1 MILKDKQAIAHYFV
15 IYMMIA
21 SQGAFIMML
30 LGSDLFNI
38 ICMAIWCLYFCQS
51 RRIDKSFF
59 VFVSGTIGLLLMT
72 IAYTHGGLSLATSI
86 SILNRILLVYVA
98 IMINKK
104 EFIARLL
111 NVLFFLAVISVV
123 QYILFLI
130 FGASTFFPLYS
141 KLPYH
146 ANSYGLIF
154 TRVVL
159 HQLGRNNGIFG
170 EPGQYQIVISLAIYL
185 LLIFGKQFDGRKR
198 KIYLITFLVTL
209 VTIQSAAGYI
219 SLLIVIAY
227 VLFENK
233 EIIPTFV
240 RRIGLLFCLIAIIYM
255 VNADEDSFVYIN
267 FINKIMSSD
276 GTLNIEQSS
285 GAARVKG
292 ITDVLEVFWNHPS
305 TLLGAGYSGVEKYK
319 VETCAGL
326 FTFLLMV
333 GIPCF
338 IWILCNLIAYLWR
351 GKKSTRQVVFAISL
365 IVNFYLSQPNFLPVA
380 IVIICAAN
388 YFLNDTEY
396 WLNYINISRLDERK
410 QL

>member
-38 ICMAIWCLYFCQS
+38 ICMAIWCLYFFQT

-59 VFVSGTIGLLLMT
+59 VFTFGTIVLLMLT
-72 IAYTHGGLSLATSI
+72 IAYTRGGLSLATSI
-86 SILNRILLVYVA
+86 SILNRFLLVYVA

-104 EFIARLL
+104 EFLARLL
-111 NVLFFLAVISVV
+111 NVLFLLAVISVV

-130 FGASTFFPLYS
+130 FGASTLFPLYS
-141 KLPYH
+141 RLPYH

-159 HQLGRNNGIFG
+159 HQLERNSGIFG
-170 EPGQYQIVISLAIYL
+170 EPGQYQIVISMAIYL

-198 KIYLITFLVTL
+198 KVFLITFLVTL

-219 SLLIVIAY
+219 SALIVIAY

-233 EIIPTFV
+233 EIVPTFV
-240 RRIGLLFCLIAIIYM
+240 RRIGFLFCLVAIIYII
-255 VNADEDSFVYIN
+255 NADEDSSVYIN
-267 FINKIMSSD
+267 FINKIMTSD
-276 GTLNIEQSS
+276 GTINIEHSS
-285 GAARVKG
+285 GAARIEG
-292 ITDVLEVFWNHPS
+292 ISDVLEVFKNHPC
-305 TLLGAGYSGVEKYK
+305 TLLGAGYDGVEKYR

-338 IWILCNLIAYLWR
+338 IWMLGNLVVYLWR
-351 GKKSTRQVVFAISL
+351 GKKSTRQVFFAITL
-365 IVNFYLSQPNFLPVA
+365 ITNFYLSQPNFLPVA
-380 IVIICAAN
+380 IIIICLAN
-388 YFLNDTEY
+388 YFLNDAEY